1 MLVLIL
7 LVLTI
12 TVESVDRMWT
22 EEAINKYLEIR
33 ECIPNPILEE
43 IEFNQYRKIDR

>member
-12 TVESVDRMWT
+12 TVINVESVDRMWT

-33 ECIPNPILEE
+33 ECIPNPIL
-43 IEFNQYRKIDR
+43 K